1 MKGMNQNLD
10 TANNGQKPLNISV
23 LQKSPPPFVKYFDSI
38 RNFFVSH
45 SGRTSSALSGSVMPE
60 KNKERAERRRQ
71 KRMDFKRLYGNSDE
85 DFQLGETV
93 SGHVVGFHS
102 TKKKNLQYVFVD
114 TDDGRHTRVHVR
126 SFDISG
132 NGNLQP
138 ENLRKGDPIT
148 LRKTGYN
155 PDRHTT
161 YWHVEAAPFAAL
173 INKERFIDKKGG
185 CPAP

>member
-1 MKGMNQNLD
+1 MKGMNQNVD
-10 TANNGQKPLNISV
+10 IANSGCKPLGFSG
-23 LQKSPPPFVKYFDSI
+23 LQKLPPPFVKYFNSI
-38 RNFFVSH
+38 KNFFVTH
-45 SGRTSSALSGSVMPE
+45 FGRTSSALSGSVMPE
-60 KNKERAERRRQ
+60 TNRERAERRKQ
-71 KRMDFKRLYGNSDE
+71 KRMETKRLYGNNEE

-102 TKKKNLQYVFVD
+102 TKRNNLQYILVD

-138 ENLRKGDPIT
+138 ENLQKGDPLT

-155 PDRHTT
+155 PNRRTT
-161 YWHVEAAPFAAL
+161 YWHVETAPFAVL
-173 INKERFIDKKGG
+173 IKKERFID
-185 CPAP
+185 